1 MERNKGTSACDMMEM
16 KNMSTNKKSFSEL
29 IIELI
34 ELTQTFFRQE
44 LKSTIDNIVVG
55 PLKKVGFWLAL
66 TLVAATLF
74 SLALI
79 FLAVGA
85 FQLLATLVGATWMAY
100 LIIGVVLFLVA
111 GLLLILRPGG
121 GVRGK
126 KRSDA

>member
-1 MERNKGTSACDMMEM
+1 
-16 KNMSTNKKSFSEL
+16 MSTNKKSFSEL
-29 IIELI
+29 IVELI

-66 TLVAATLF
+66 TLVTATLF

-85 FQLLATLVGATWMAY
+85 FQLLATLVGATWIAY
-100 LIIGVVLFLVA
+100 LIIGAVLFLVA
-111 GLLLILRPGG
+111 VLLLILRPGG
-121 GVRGK
+121 DVRGK
-126 KRSDA
+126 KRSDT